1 MIRGTSI
8 ILITMA
14 NKIRKKYAKA
24 ADMDTIFRYF
34 HLLEQNDNMSQTA
47 REIGIDRSTLY
58 KYKQK
63 YWDAYLEHKGEVVD
77 QVHDVQAIKL
87 NTVQEFN
94 ELKSIFSKA
103 LRLALEKAIDILND
117 EDKLAK
123 MSHRDLV
130 QLINVISPYAAEKLG
145 ITGTNNDPQNMKS
158 THTTFVQNIIEQMN
172 IKGYKKQKDDN
183 KQD

>member
-1 MIRGTSI
+1 MSKK
-8 ILITMA
+8 L
-14 NKIRKKYAKA
+14 RKKKAKT
-24 ADMDTIFRYF
+24 ADIDTIFRYF

-63 YWDAYLEHKGEVVD
+63 YWDAYLEHKREVVD
-77 QVHDVQAIKL
+77 QVHDVQAVKL
-87 NTVQEFN
+87 NNVQEFN
-94 ELKSIFSKA
+94 QLKSVFTQA
-103 LRLALEKAIDILND
+103 LKLALQKAIDILND
-117 EDKLAK
+117 EEKLAK

-145 ITGTNNDPQNMKS
+145 ITGTSSEPQNMKS